1 MMSSNRRQ
9 NNTMN
14 KTIAASRNTNIK
26 TSSFPWGRWGL
37 RSVAFTYLTVMLVI
51 PLLVILQDGL
61 REGLA
66 ELWRQVTLPIALHA
80 LTLTLWTAAVMVVIN
95 TIMGT
100 LTAYVLVRYV
110 FPGKAILNA
119 IIDLPLAIPTLV
131 TGVMLVVLY
140 GPQEAVG
147 AWLKDTFDLSII
159 FAPPGI
165 ILALLF
171 ITFPFIV
178 RSVQPVLLELD
189 RAQENAAATLGAGGL
204 TIFWRIIFPPLVL
217 PILTGALL
225 SFARAIGEF
234 GSIVIVAG
242 NIPLVTQ
249 TAAVYV
255 FGEVESENRLGASAV
270 SIVMVGIALV
280 LMMAVNYLRNWTRP
294 DAEKEMQ

>member
-1 MMSSNRRQ
+1 MMKIESKEQ
-9 NNTMN
+9 QT
-14 KTIAASRNTNIK
+14 
-26 TSSFPWGRWGL
+26 SFPWGRWGL
-37 RSVAFTYLTVMLVI
+37 RSVALSYLLVILII

-61 REGLA
+61 REGLV
-66 ELWRQVTLPIALHA
+66 EFWRQVTLPVAWQALK
-80 LTLTLWTAAVMVVIN
+80 LTLWTTTVMTAIN
-95 TIMGT
+95 TVMGL
-100 LTAYVLVRYV
+100 LTAFVLVRYN
-110 FPGKAILNA
+110 FPGKTILNG

-131 TGVMLVVLY
+131 TGVMLVILF
-140 GPQEAVG
+140 GPQEALG
-147 AWLKDTFDLSII
+147 AWLKEQWDISIM

-171 ITFPFIV
+171 ITFPFVV

-189 RAQENAAATLGAGGL
+189 RTQEHAAATLGAGSW
-204 TIFWRIIFPPLVL
+204 TIFRRIIIPPLTL

-242 NIPLVTQ
+242 NIPFVSQ

-270 SIVMVGIALV
+270 SIVMVAIAFGLLV
-280 LMMAVNYLRNWTRP
+280 FADYLRKRSG
-294 DAEKEMQ
+294 KEQA